1 MEPKTAAG
9 VIDAA
14 TAGGTAEL
22 VLAALQSAGFAVV
35 PSSQEVRTRVGY
47 ALYDHLGDKLSFQQ
61 IEDAANAVMRQLAM
75 CGMEVV

>member
-1 MEPKTAAG
+1 METQTAAG

-14 TAGGTAEL
+14 TTQGGGDI
-22 VLAALQSAGFAVV
+22 VLGALREAGFAVV
-35 PSSQEVRTRVGY
+35 PSSHEVRTRVGY
-47 ALYDHLGDKLSFQQ
+47 ALYDHLGNKLSFQE